1 MATIE
6 LKQVEKNFGD
16 FQAVQ
21 PMDLTIEDGEFV
33 VLLGPSGCGKTTT
46 LRMISGLEAV
56 SGGNIL
62 VGGQDVTWH
71 HPSDRDIAFVFQFY
85 ALYPHITV
93 HKNITFPLEAQK
105 ESKELI
111 QERLME
117 VTNLLQIEHLLNR
130 RPITLSG

>member
-6 LKQVEKNFGD
+6 LKQVEKKFGD

-21 PMDLTIEDGEFV
+21 PMDLTINDGEFI

-56 SGGNIL
+56 SGGRIY

-71 HPSDRDIAFVFQFY
+71 HPSDRDIAFVFQLY
-85 ALYPHITV
+85 ALYPQAPET
-93 HKNITFPLEAQK
+93 
-105 ESKELI
+105 S
-111 QERLME
+111 
-117 VTNLLQIEHLLNR
+117 
-130 RPITLSG
+130 S